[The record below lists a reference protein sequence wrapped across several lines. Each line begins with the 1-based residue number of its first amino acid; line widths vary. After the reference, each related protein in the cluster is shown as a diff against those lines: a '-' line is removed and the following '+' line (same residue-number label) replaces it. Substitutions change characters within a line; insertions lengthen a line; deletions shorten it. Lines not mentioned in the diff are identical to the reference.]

1 MAIEN
6 QRIGISINVGVAM
19 VASIIISVC
28 ASIIS
33 GMVLFFLQRFF
44 KKKQKVDEERDRAK
58 AKENMLILK
67 SIDAVGKLTYA
78 DAVAIRDGK
87 TNGEMKEAMK
97 AYAEVKDELYEY
109 LLEQNS
115 KK

>member
-1 MAIEN
+1 
-6 QRIGISINVGVAM
+6 M
-19 VASIIISVC
+19 VAIIMSIC

-115 KK
+115 K

>member
-1 MAIEN
+1 
-6 QRIGISINVGVAM
+6 M
-19 VASIIISVC
+19 VAIIISV
-28 ASIIS
+28 ASSIIS

-44 KKKQKVDEERDRAK
+44 K
-58 AKENMLILK
+58 ILK

-78 DAVAIRDGK
+78 NAIAIRDGK
-87 TNGEMKEAMK
+87 TNGEMHEAMECYSESK
-97 AYAEVKDELYEY
+97 QEMYDY

>member
-1 MAIEN
+1 MIA
-6 QRIGISINVGVAM
+6 
-19 VASIIISVC
+19 IIISTC

-58 AKENMLILK
+58 AKENLLILK

-115 KK
+115 QK

>member
-1 MAIEN
+1 MIAI
-6 QRIGISINVGVAM
+6 IMSI
-19 VASIIISVC
+19 C

-58 AKENMLILK
+58 VKENMLILK

>member
-1 MAIEN
+1 MVAIV
-6 QRIGISINVGVAM
+6 ISIG
-19 VASIIISVC
+19 

-44 KKKQKVDEERDRAK
+44 KRKSAKDEERDKQK
-58 AKENMLILK
+58 AKENILILK

-78 DAVAIRDGK
+78 NAIAIRDGK
-87 TNGEMKEAMK
+87 TNGEMHEAMDS
-97 AYAEVKDELYEY
+97 YGELKDEMYEY
-109 LLEQNS
+109 LLEQNA

>member
-1 MAIEN
+1 MI
-6 QRIGISINVGVAM
+6 ISIV
-19 VASIIISVC
+19 ISVC

-33 GMVLFFLQRFF
+33 GMVLFFLQKFF